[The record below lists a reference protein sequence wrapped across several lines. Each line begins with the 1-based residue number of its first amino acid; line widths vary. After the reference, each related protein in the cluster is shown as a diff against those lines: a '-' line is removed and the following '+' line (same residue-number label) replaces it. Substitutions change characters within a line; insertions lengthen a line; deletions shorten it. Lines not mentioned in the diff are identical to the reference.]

1 MKQKI
6 TFKHLHEIPPISIS
20 LGTMDWN
27 KTGTWRYL
35 RPRYV
40 VKTPPCNEACPAG
53 NDIEGFMVLTR
64 EGKYR
69 EAWDLIK
76 EENPFPG
83 ICGRVCFHPCESSC
97 NRREFD
103 EALSIHDVE
112 RFLADSQFHAK
123 KVRHTP
129 KIRRKENIAVIGSG
143 PAGLTCAY
151 HLTRM
156 GYGVTVFEAEASP
169 GGVLRHGIPEY
180 RLPRT
185 VVDHE
190 ISDME
195 SWGVA
200 IKTNVRIGR
209 DIPFEGLKPFQAI
222 FVATGAHQSRHL
234 DIEGEHLEGVFPGL
248 HVLRR
253 IKEGGNVPLG
263 RKLSIIGG
271 GNVAIDVARSAL
283 RLGVET
289 VEIFYRRSREE
300 MPAFAGEVE
309 EAIREGVTLHFL
321 VSPLRILGNGARA
334 TGMECIRMSLAE
346 PDGSGRKRPVPIEGS
361 VFTVEADAIISAV
374 GEVPDLSFLP
384 PEVSI
389 KAGVIQTDEMGFIHV
404 RGYFAGGDAA
414 RTDRTVAI
422 AIGSGK
428 KAALAIHE
436 YLQGN
441 WSRKKFQAVQVGQK
455 GTLSLRKYFHHV
467 DGEANP
473 PVISFQEIHTDTF
486 EHRARVVHPSLSLE
500 QRRGAFQEV
509 YLGLSREKAEEEAGR
524 CFNCGVCNHC
534 DNCWTYCPDVA
545 VKRKKDRYEIDF
557 DYCKGCGICFE
568 ECPRGAILL
577 EEEVR

>member
-1 MKQKI
+1 
-6 TFKHLHEIPPISIS
+6 
-20 LGTMDWN
+20 
-27 KTGTWRYL
+27 
-35 RPRYV
+35 
-40 VKTPPCNEACPAG
+40 
-53 NDIEGFMVLTR
+53 
-64 EGKYR
+64 
-69 EAWDLIK
+69 
-76 EENPFPG
+76 
-83 ICGRVCFHPCESSC
+83 
-97 NRREFD
+97 
-103 EALSIHDVE
+103 
-112 RFLADSQFHAK
+112 
-123 KVRHTP
+123 
-129 KIRRKENIAVIGSG
+129 
-143 PAGLTCAY
+143 
-151 HLTRM
+151 M

-190 ISDME
+190 ISEME

-209 DIPFEGLKPFQAI
+209 DLPFEGLKPFQAI

-414 RTDRTVAI
+414 RTDRTVAT

-455 GTLSLRKYFHHV
+455 GTLSLRKYFHPV
-467 DGEANP
+467 DGETNP

-500 QRRGAFQEV
+500 QRRGTFQEV
-509 YLGLSREKAEEEAGR
+509 YLGLSCEMAGEEAGR

>member
-97 NRREFD
+97 HRREFD
-103 EALSIHDVE
+103 ETLSIHDVE

-123 KVRHTP
+123 KVRHAG

-169 GGVLRHGIPEY
+169 GGVLRYGIPEY
-180 RLPRT
+180 RLPSA

-200 IKTNVRIGR
+200 VKTNVRIGR
-209 DIPFEGLKPFQAI
+209 DIPFEDLKSFQAI

-234 DIEGEHLEGVFPGL
+234 DIEGEHLQGVFPGL
-248 HVLRR
+248 HILRR
-253 IKEGGNVPLG
+253 IKERQNVPLG

-321 VSPLRILGNGARA
+321 VSPLRIVGNGARA

-346 PDGSGRKRPVPIEGS
+346 PDGSGRKRPVPIDGS

-404 RGYFAGGDAA
+404 RNYFAGGDAA
-414 RTDRTVAI
+414 RTDRTVAM

-455 GTLSLRKYFHHV
+455 GTLSLRKYFHPV
-467 DGEANP
+467 DGETNP

-500 QRRGAFQEV
+500 QRRGTFQEV
-509 YLGLSREKAEEEAGR
+509 YLGLSREMAGEEAGR